1 MQNEFDFNHQQ
12 DYKTKETMSKD
23 KYPHQAGHRKVDTSI
38 EVAEKVN
45 KTLKRVAKIVLLELE
60 KVYPKGLTGTEI
72 ANKCNRSI
80 LSVRPRTTEL
90 KLLGLIVDTEERR
103 KNEWNNSE
111 IVYKLR
117 GLEVLEDYEIHK
129 KLHKK

>member
-1 MQNEFDFNHQQ
+1 MQNSFDF
-12 DYKTKETMSKD
+12 
-23 KYPHQAGHRKVDTSI
+23 KYPHKAGHRNVDTSV

-80 LSVRPRTTEL
+80 LSVRPRTSEL
-90 KLLGLIVDTEERR
+90 KILGLIVDTEERR
-103 KNEWNNSE
+103 KNEWNNNE

-117 GLEVLEDYEIHK
+117 GLEVLKDYEIHK

>member
-1 MQNEFDFNHQQ
+1 MQDEFSF
-12 DYKTKETMSKD
+12 KD
-23 KYPHQAGHRKVDTSI
+23 EYPHKAGHRKVDTSI

-90 KLLGLIVDTEERR
+90 KLLGLIIDTEERR